1 MYTFLAYALVVRLAT
16 VVSTGG
22 FDAAAAKLLT
32 AGERAD
38 LEFSLAKD
46 PEAHPLMPGLNG
58 VRKARWG
65 KQGTGKR
72 GGVRV
77 IYFYAISAEVILLL
91 AVYAKNEREDLT
103 SDQKKQINRFVEA
116 YKASF

>member
-1 MYTFLAYALVVRLAT
+1 MELKLAT
-16 VVSTGG
+16 VVSTDR
-22 FDAAAAKLLT
+22 FDAKAEKLLT
-32 AGERAD
+32 PNERAD

-46 PEAHPLMPGLNG
+46 PEAHPLIPALNG

-65 KQGTGKR
+65 KQSTGKR

-77 IYFYAISAEVILLL
+77 IYFYAISAEVVLLL
-91 AVYAKNEREDLT
+91 AIYAKNEREDLT

>member
-1 MYTFLAYALVVRLAT
+1 MRLAT
-16 VVSTGG
+16 VISTGG
-22 FDAAAAKLLT
+22 FDAKAEKLLT
-32 AGERAD
+32 VDERAA
-38 LEFSLAKD
+38 LEFTLAKD
-46 PEAHPLMPGLNG
+46 PEAHPQIPGLNG

-65 KQGTGKR
+65 KQATGKR

-77 IYFYAISAEVILLL
+77 IYFYAISAEVVLLL

-103 SDQKKQINRFVEA
+103 SDQKKQISRIVEA